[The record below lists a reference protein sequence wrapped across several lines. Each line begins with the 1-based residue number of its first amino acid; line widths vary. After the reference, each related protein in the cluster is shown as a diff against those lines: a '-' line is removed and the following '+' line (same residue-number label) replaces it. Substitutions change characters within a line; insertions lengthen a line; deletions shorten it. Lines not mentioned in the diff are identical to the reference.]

1 MNSHLNQEA
10 MPTIHRHFDLFV
22 DDDQVAMTKI
32 ERTLGFR
39 ICLDETFDID
49 SDAGEPDQRRRPRS
63 LRFRREAEQGGGETG
78 LDTVGTNPILTQP
91 QVSFRIPG

>member
-22 DDDQVAMTKI
+22 DDNQVAMIKI
-32 ERTLGFR
+32 ERMLGFR

-49 SDAGEPDQRRRPRS
+49 SDAGEPVSEDDHVLFDFEGKLS
-63 LRFRREAEQGGGETG
+63 KVVVK
-78 LDTVGTNPILTQP
+78 LD
-91 QVSFRIPG
+91 

>member
-10 MPTIHRHFDLFV
+10 MPTIHRHFDLFI

-39 ICLDETFDID
+39 ISLDETFDID
-49 SDAGEPDQRRRPRS
+49 SDAGEPVSEDDHVLFDFEGKLS
-63 LRFRREAEQGGGETG
+63 KVVVK
-78 LDTVGTNPILTQP
+78 LD
-91 QVSFRIPG
+91 